1 MEGVEQ
7 VLRHHKIPLSF
18 KDFTHLN
25 IYDTCET
32 LVRIFFS
39 SQTPPDPFVAFF
51 MDAIFEFT
59 HRQALTYDDFLD
71 WWEETG
77 KSRSIV
83 VPEGVE
89 AVQIMTIHKSKG
101 LQFPVVIHPFADK
114 KPNKLTRSGLWTDES
129 RTGIQD
135 PPLQYLRMNKKDL
148 GGTGFEQDLEWE
160 QAKTFLDML
169 NATYVAFTRPVE
181 KLFII
186 SKQPEN
192 KYDPL
197 SVHGMLHDFFR
208 QEDADP
214 TEAHTFTRGHF
225 DKPVGK
231 KVHEEQT
238 EQVFRHMLSGMWSR
252 NLRMRSHQKERSILF
267 DEKNAL
273 QRGNLLHRAM
283 EEIHLQDDV
292 DPVIERM
299 QANGEISM
307 QQARTWKDNISKL
320 LEDPLLA
327 PYYTKAAKVKTEA
340 GLMDHEGRFYR
351 PDRVVFLE
359 NETAI
364 IDYKSGRVHA
374 SHQQQMEAYA
384 AILKQM
390 KYPSVKKLIVYL
402 DEVTTKAV

>member
-1 MEGVEQ
+1 
-7 VLRHHKIPLSF
+7 
-18 KDFTHLN
+18 
-25 IYDTCET
+25 
-32 LVRIFFS
+32 
-39 SQTPPDPFVAFF
+39 
-51 MDAIFEFT
+51 
-59 HRQALTYDDFLD
+59 
-71 WWEETG
+71 
-77 KSRSIV
+77 
-83 VPEGVE
+83 
-89 AVQIMTIHKSKG
+89 
-101 LQFPVVIHPFADK
+101 
-114 KPNKLTRSGLWTDES
+114 
-129 RTGIQD
+129 
-135 PPLQYLRMNKKDL
+135 
-148 GGTGFEQDLEWE
+148 
-160 QAKTFLDML
+160 
-169 NATYVAFTRPVE
+169 
-181 KLFII
+181 
-186 SKQPEN
+186 
-192 KYDPL
+192 
-197 SVHGMLHDFFR
+197 
-208 QEDADP
+208 
-214 TEAHTFTRGHF
+214 
-225 DKPVGK
+225 
-231 KVHEEQT
+231 
-238 EQVFRHMLSGMWSR
+238 
-252 NLRMRSHQKERSILF
+252 
-267 DEKNAL
+267 
-273 QRGNLLHRAM
+273 M